1 MLYLDPITE
10 FPLGGILRAERNFSL
25 SFLNSS
31 TQEITRQRKFP
42 LRAQSSAYLALGLR
56 VHACMQMLLQRMF
69 SDVLKPPEREKYVV
83 NFHFLGIPP
92 FLVCWILNVC

>member
-42 LRAQSSAYLALGLR
+42 LRAQSSVTLGLR

-83 NFHFLGIPP
+83 NFHALLGIPP